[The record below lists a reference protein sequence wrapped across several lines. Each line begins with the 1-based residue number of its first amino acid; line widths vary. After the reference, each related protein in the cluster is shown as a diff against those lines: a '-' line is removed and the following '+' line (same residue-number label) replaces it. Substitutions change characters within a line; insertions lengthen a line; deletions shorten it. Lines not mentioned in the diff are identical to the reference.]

1 MSDFARELI
10 FQIPFVAF
18 AVIGILTIALP
29 VAHLLFAMGRSVMG
43 RDPRINWWVL
53 GRIVPLGLATAII
66 IPLTWRAQAN
76 PTESNVALA
85 EVATIFLSIAA
96 IVIPIALPLLQVY
109 VQRLPRLGALFY
121 TILAILALP
130 VAGALATQTALIATS
145 NIERSVPVGT
155 TVNIPVAFLQ
165 DYQLSDCK
173 QSISQ
178 WLPDGFHSQPN
189 PVTGDRGY
197 RPFFMLWVD
206 MTLKA
211 VAFDFFETFDCGV
224 SDLSNNPKHLLVSA
238 FAFIYR
244 AFVELIV
251 FATLALPFLGG
262 GGVRLRER

>member
-1 MSDFARELI
+1 M
-10 FQIPFVAF
+10 AF
-18 AVIGILTIALP
+18 AVIGLLTIVLP
-29 VAHLLFAMGRSVMG
+29 AAHLLFAMGRSLMG
-43 RDPRINWWVL
+43 RDAGIDWWVL
-53 GRIVPLGLATAII
+53 GRIAPLGLATAII
-66 IPLTWRAQAN
+66 VPLTWQARAN
-76 PTESNVALA
+76 PTDANIALT

-96 IVIPIALPLLQVY
+96 IMIPIALPLLQVY
-109 VQRLPRLGALFY
+109 VQRLPRIGALVY
-121 TILAILALP
+121 TLLAILALP

-145 NIERSVPVGT
+145 NIERTAPAGT
-155 TVNIPVAFLQ
+155 TVNIPVVFLQ

-173 QSISQ
+173 QSVSQ
-178 WLPDGFHSQPN
+178 WLPDGFHSQMD

-197 RPFFMLWVD
+197 RAFFLLWVD

-251 FATLALPFLGG
+251 FATLGLSFFGG
-262 GGVRLRER
+262 ARSRER

>member
-1 MSDFARELI
+1 MTDFAREML
-10 FQIPFVAF
+10 FQIPLVAF
-18 AVIGILTIALP
+18 AVIGLLTIALP
-29 VAHLLFAMGRSVMG
+29 IAHLLFAMGRSFMG
-43 RDPRINWWVL
+43 REPRIDWWVL

-66 IPLTWRAQAN
+66 VPLTWRARAN
-76 PTESNVALA
+76 PTDSNIALA

-96 IVIPIALPLLQVY
+96 IVIPIALPLLQAY
-109 VQRLPRLGALFY
+109 VQRLPRLRSLLY
-121 TILAILALP
+121 SLLAILALP
-130 VAGALATQTALIATS
+130 VAGALATQTALVATS
-145 NIERSVPVGT
+145 NIERSVPVGS
-155 TVNIPVAFLQ
+155 TVNIPVVFLQ

-178 WLPDGFHSQPN
+178 WLPDGFHSQAD

-197 RPFFMLWVD
+197 RAFFLLWVD

-238 FAFIYR
+238 FTFIYR

-262 GGVRLRER
+262 GVRSRER